1 MFAIPTAA
9 SRIYYLLPWEII
21 ACARAHTHTHTH
33 TYTPHPTPP
42 SLSSAPSRGGGDR
55 KDKVIYIMCLPAE
68 PLMAEAF
75 VLHSVAACDGQEAA
89 VSLCSMALF
98 SNLDPS

>member
-1 MFAIPTAA
+1 MALLDQIVLYISILIATP
-9 SRIYYLLPWEII
+9 RISYLLPWQII
-21 ACARAHTHTHTH
+21 IHTHTPISVQCTQW
-33 TYTPHPTPP
+33 
-42 SLSSAPSRGGGDR
+42 GGVGGR

-68 PLMAEAF
+68 SLMAKAF

>member
-1 MFAIPTAA
+1 MFSIPTAD

-21 ACARAHTHTHTH
+21 ARTHTHTHTH
-33 TYTPHPTPP
+33 TPTPP
-42 SLSSAPSRGGGDR
+42 HTPVPVQCTQWGGGDR